1 MRHLQCFYKVL
12 RVDLAVKSQNLKLLI
27 IEDEPTLAEDIADY
41 FSGDGDICETAADL
55 RTAKHKIGYYDYDCI
70 ILDIGLPDGSGLEVL
85 KYIREVKK
93 EEGVLVI
100 SARNSLDDKLNGLNL
115 GADDY
120 LVKPFHLAELR
131 ARIAAVFRRK
141 YFNSHRLLEY
151 DGVQVDLHTMETTVN
166 GHAIVLTRKEYDML
180 VYFIANRGRV
190 VSRNALAEHL
200 WADEVDLAPS
210 FDFIYTHI
218 KNIRKKL
225 LEYSGKDYFKSI
237 YGIGYKFG

>member
-1 MRHLQCFYKVL
+1 M
-12 RVDLAVKSQNLKLLI
+12 KLLI
-27 IEDEPTLAEDIADY
+27 IEDEPTLAEDITDY
-41 FSGDGDICETAADL
+41 FSGDGDICETVADL
-55 RTAKHKIGYYDYDCI
+55 RSAKHKIAYYDYDCI

-100 SARNSLDDKLNGLNL
+100 SARNSLDDKLIGLNL

-151 DGVQVDLHTMETTVN
+151 DGIQIDLHTMETTVN
-166 GHAIVLTRKEYDML
+166 GNVIVLTRKEYDML

-200 WADEVDLAPS
+200 WADEVDLVPS

-225 LEYSGKDYFKSI
+225 FEHSGKDYFKSI